1 METGHGQILEVLLRY
16 ASAPTA
22 RGMLRRALTEVGSDR
37 ETGDNADLER
47 IVAALE
53 QGVRLFVDE
62 QQQAC
67 ALAELQALAPSP
79 QQHATVPL
87 ESEHDARRARLLVRD
102 ILTRAGISKLATLQ
116 LATVVSELSR
126 NILMYAGRGE
136 VEFRVDRG
144 RVTVIARDDGPG
156 ILDLSAILGGTYRST
171 TGMGRG
177 LYCIKQI
184 AHSFDVDTGPTGT
197 TVTFEA
203 LLP

>member
-37 ETGDNADLER
+37 EDATTPEVDR

-62 QQQAC
+62 RQQAS

-79 QQHATVPL
+79 RQNASVTL
-87 ESEHDARRARLLVRD
+87 ESEHDARRARLLVRE
-102 ILTRAGISKLATLQ
+102 ILTRAGISKLSTLQ

-126 NILMYAGRGE
+126 NILMYAGRGVIE
-136 VEFRVDRG
+136 FCVERG
-144 RVTVIARDDGPG
+144 RVTVVARDEGPG
-156 ILDLSAILGGTYRST
+156 IQDLSTILAGNYRST

-203 LLP
+203 MLP